1 MYSDSDLESA
11 VEAGAISA
19 ETASALR
26 DHVSGLRHNPAV
38 DEEHFRLVSGFNDIF
53 VAVAGVLMLYGGGW
67 VGGYVSPWLGG
78 FAVAGIAWGMAEYF
92 TRVRRMALPSIL
104 FMIAFSGGVMG
115 GIAGLLTG
123 DSSISLNDKT
133 GALVAA
139 IAAVITTGATW
150 LHWRRF
156 QVPITIAVLTT
167 AGVGTIFAL
176 VIALVAPSLPVPP
189 DQWLPWLTF
198 AAGLIVFGLA
208 MKWDSADT
216 LRQTRKADVAFWL
229 HLLAA
234 PMIVHP
240 LFVQL
245 NIWEGDPNGL
255 EIAAVLAIYMLLALI
270 ALLIDRRALMVSGLI
285 YVLTALMQL
294 FSEFGSLGL
303 NIGMAAFVIGS
314 ALLLLSAFWHD
325 ARAKVLAI
333 APAGWR
339 NWLPAPALSQQPAS

>member
-11 VEAGAISA
+11 IAAGAISA

-26 DHVSGLRHNPAV
+26 NHVSGLRHNPAV
-38 DEEHFRLVSGFNDIF
+38 DEEHFRLVTGFNDIF
-53 VAVAGVLMLYGGGW
+53 VSIAGVLML
-67 VGGYVSPWLGG
+67 VGGAWIGGNISAWLGG
-78 FAVAGIAWGMAEYF
+78 LAVAGIAWGMAEYF

-104 FMIAFSGGVMG
+104 FMIAFSGGVMSG
-115 GIAGLLTG
+115 TLGLLTG
-123 DSSISLNDKT
+123 NGSVNLDDKT

-139 IAAVITTGATW
+139 VAAAITTGATW

-156 QVPITIAVLTT
+156 KVPITIAVLTA
-167 AGVGTIFAL
+167 AGVGT
-176 VIALVAPSLPVPP
+176 VIALIASGLPNPEK
-189 DQWLPWLTF
+189 WLPWLSF

-208 MKWDSADT
+208 MKWDSSDT
-216 LRQTRKADVAFWL
+216 QRQTRKADVAFWL

-255 EIAAVLAIYMLLALI
+255 QIAAVLAIYVLLALI
-270 ALLIDRRALMVSGLI
+270 ALLIDRRALMVSGLA
-285 YVLTALMQL
+285 YVLTALMQF
-294 FSEFGSLGL
+294 FSEFGSVGL
-303 NIGMAAFVIGS
+303 NVGMAAFVIGS
-314 ALLLLSAFWHD
+314 ALLLLSAFWHN
-325 ARAKVLAI
+325 ARAKLLGI
-333 APAGWR
+333 TPLSMR

>member
-11 VEAGAISA
+11 IAAGAISA

-38 DEEHFRLVSGFNDIF
+38 DEEHFRLVTGFNDIF

-104 FMIAFSGGVMG
+104 FMIAFSGGVLG
-115 GIAGLLTG
+115 GTVALLSG
-123 DSSISLNDKT
+123 NGSASIDDTT
-133 GALVAA
+133 GALIVAVAA
-139 IAAVITTGATW
+139 AITTGATW

-156 QVPITIAVLTT
+156 KVPITIAVLTA
-167 AGVGTIFAL
+167 AGVGT
-176 VIALVAPSLPVPP
+176 VIALVASGLPNP

-216 LRQTRKADVAFWL
+216 QRQTRKADVAFWL

-255 EIAAVLAIYMLLALI
+255 EIAAVLAIYMLLAVI

-325 ARAKVLAI
+325 ARAKVLAV

-339 NWLPAPALSQQPAS
+339 HWLPAPALSQQPAS